1 VWKVKYRWLYY
12 TVLRAFEQAHSADAA
27 HDLDQKQVSGT
38 LNYLSQEIRELRGEL
53 SNLVAANASLAAV
66 CSDETRQRLALAE
79 QVTSL
84 LQIVSGLQGP
94 GQQLPTP
101 HAIAVATATMSQPAP
116 AAATATPPPNLK
128 TGLPLA
134 ALVDECD
141 TVIGQFAHVPALWD
155 AIQLRDGLEAQL
167 EAVERIGDD
176 YELIGTLGE
185 QLLTLRQKVA
195 EQPLSEEDYV
205 TLADRHELLV
215 QKVINTCAT
224 LARAKAYAD
233 VKLLGAK
240 LKELKALDVSALPQ
254 SWANDPVQPPAPPTT
269 VKEGED
275 DGANDPVYVP
285 SATDETTI
293 A

>member
-1 VWKVKYRWLYY
+1 MHVP
-12 TVLRAFEQAHSADAA
+12 
-27 HDLDQKQVSGT
+27 GT
-38 LNYLSQEIRELRGEL
+38 LKYLGQEVQELRGEL
-53 SNLVAANASLAAV
+53 SNLIAANAALAAV

-84 LQIVSGLQGP
+84 QQIVSGLQSP
-94 GQQLPTP
+94 GQQLATAQ
-101 HAIAVATATMSQPAP
+101 AIAVATAGTPRPAP
-116 AAATATPPPNLK
+116 AAAPTPPPANL
-128 TGLPLA
+128 TTWPPLA

-155 AIQLRDGLEAQL
+155 AIQLRDGQEAQL

-185 QLLTLRQKVA
+185 QLLTIRQKVA
-195 EQPLSEEDYV
+195 EQPLSEDDYL
-205 TLADRHELLV
+205 TLADRHEVLV

-275 DGANDPVYVP
+275 DGANDPVFVP

>member
-1 VWKVKYRWLYY
+1 MWKVKYRWLCY

-27 HDLDQKQVSGT
+27 PDPEQMQVPGT
-38 LNYLSQEIRELRGEL
+38 LKYLGQEVQELRGEL
-53 SNLVAANASLAAV
+53 SNLIAANAALAAV

-84 LQIVSGLQGP
+84 LQIVSGMQGLA
-94 GQQLPTP
+94 QQLATTQ
-101 HAIAVATATMSQPAP
+101 AIAVATAGTPRPAP
-116 AAATATPPPNLK
+116 AAAPTPPPANLK

-141 TVIGQFAHVPALWD
+141 AVVTQFAHVASLKD

-167 EAVERIGDD
+167 EVAEKIGDD

-195 EQPLSEEDYV
+195 EQPLSEEDYL
-205 TLADRHELLV
+205 TLADRHEVLV
-215 QKVINTCAT
+215 QKVTNTCAT

-254 SWANDPVQPPAPPTT
+254 SWANDPE
-269 VKEGED
+269 EGED
-275 DGANDPVYVP
+275 DGFYDPVYVP

>member
-1 VWKVKYRWLYY
+1 VWKVKYRRLGY

-38 LNYLSQEIRELRGEL
+38 LDYLSQEIQELRGEL

-94 GQQLPTP
+94 GQQLATTQ
-101 HAIAVATATMSQPAP
+101 AIAVVTAGTPGPAP
-116 AAATATPPPNLK
+116 AAATATPPANLK
-128 TGLPLA
+128 TVMPLV

-141 TVIGQFAHVPALWD
+141 TVIGQFAHVPALRD
-155 AIQLRDGLEAQL
+155 AIQLRDGQEAQL
-167 EAVERIGDD
+167 EVAEKIGED

-195 EQPLSEEDYV
+195 EQPLSEEDYL
-205 TLADRHELLV
+205 TLADRHEVLV
-215 QKVINTCAT
+215 QKVTNTCAT

-254 SWANDPVQPPAPPTT
+254 SWANDPE
-269 VKEGED
+269 EGED

>member
-1 VWKVKYRWLYY
+1 
-12 TVLRAFEQAHSADAA
+12 
-27 HDLDQKQVSGT
+27 VSGT
-38 LNYLSQEIRELRGEL
+38 LKYLSQEIQELRGEL
-53 SNLVAANASLAAV
+53 SNLVAANASLATL

-84 LQIVSGLQGP
+84 LQIVSGMQGP
-94 GQQLPTP
+94 GQQLATTQ
-101 HAIAVATATMSQPAP
+101 AVAVAMATMPRPAP
-116 AAATATPPPNLK
+116 AAAPTRPPANLT

-141 TVIGQFAHVPALWD
+141 TVIGQFAHVASLKD
-155 AIQLRDGLEAQL
+155 AIHLRDGQEAQL
-167 EAVERIGDD
+167 EAAERIGDD

-195 EQPLSEEDYV
+195 EQPLSEEDYP
-205 TLADRHELLV
+205 TLADRHEVLV

-269 VKEGED
+269 VEEGED
-275 DGANDPVYVP
+275 DGANDPVYVS